1 MDFMGKHLPLNR
13 SLGNKLGAFAQFS
26 GQCVEER
33 MHGGATAGR
42 TDLLYFFTERQQK
55 NPDIMR
61 PLDVHIEAN
70 SAVYFLYHSP
80 FVTNMNLTVFF

>member
-1 MDFMGKHLPLNR
+1 MGKYLPLNR
-13 SLGNKLGAFAQFS
+13 SLANKVGAFAQFS

-55 NPDIMR
+55 NPDLMR

-70 SAVYFLYHSP
+70 SAVYVASRLHRSDC
-80 FVTNMNLTVFF
+80 V